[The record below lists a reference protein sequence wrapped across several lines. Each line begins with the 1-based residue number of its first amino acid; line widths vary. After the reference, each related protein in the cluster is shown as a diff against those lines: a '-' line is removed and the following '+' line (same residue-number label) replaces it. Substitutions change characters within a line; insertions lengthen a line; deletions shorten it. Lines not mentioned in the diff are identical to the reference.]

1 MTVQRWPLNT
11 GLTVFIYIMIGE
23 IDSNDYEENIEEES
37 SSDENC
43 LEDYD
48 TSDTDDDEEFSD
60 FKDKFKGN
68 TVEPR

>member
-1 MTVQRWPLNT
+1 
-11 GLTVFIYIMIGE
+11 MIGE